1 MIYGKYTNNCRVVK
15 NQHGNILSKDSDMV
29 KRWTEHFRSVLS
41 IRDPYQPPDIEIDN
55 KNVRK
60 LDIGVEEINCS

>member
-1 MIYGKYTNNCRVVK
+1 MSGNNSNVAK
-15 NQHGNILSKDSDMV
+15 DQHGIILSMCSDIV
-29 KRWTEHFRSVLS
+29 KRWAEHFRSVLNRGNS
-41 IRDPYQPPDIEIDN
+41 YQPLTIEIDN